1 MEEVKVISSENMTS
15 LQIKKVCE
23 ALMGKWLG
31 VKGYAVKLAQ
41 NLSDL
46 I

>member
-1 MEEVKVISSENMTS
+1 VKVISSENMTS

-23 ALMGKWLG
+23 ALMGKWLD
-31 VKGYAVKLAQ
+31 VKGYAVELAQ